1 MTTTTTTA
9 TTAADP
15 HAQIWDED
23 AYRFGLRHAMCAW
36 RMYRVDGRARLLK
49 DVARE
54 HGASDC
60 ELWRAYRRVCADL
73 SHGARDYQD
82 LDAYVA
88 AGRDALVRA
97 LRGPRAMAGYW
108 LSEMFERRIK
118 EARLLSRLN
127 GAKTHPKARAL
138 RAWRRNAEGMVRKW
152 HRAHWGVCVCH

>member
-1 MTTTTTTA
+1 
-9 TTAADP
+9 
-15 HAQIWDED
+15 
-23 AYRFGLRHAMCAW
+23 
-36 RMYRVDGRARLLK
+36 MYRVDGRARLLK

-108 LSEMFERRIK
+108 LGEMFERRIK

-127 GAKTHPKARAL
+127 GAKTHPKARAP
-138 RAWRRNAEGMVRKW
+138 RVAAQRRGHGAQVASGALGR
-152 HRAHWGVCVCH
+152 VCVSLNVDLDEVRAVFTSVSFYRII